1 MNLFFRRLLV
11 ILLIIIIC
19 PVSQAENDVVLTQ
32 DLEYINSSL
41 EDVIRDLAEIGG
53 FRVILDRQVQG
64 EVTLTLMHGITA
76 KEAIGTVAR
85 GYGYSSRWL
94 NASALMIGTS
104 AFINGN
110 FAARSTRIYTL
121 KNAEPVLVAEKLQT
135 VIPRERIKINHETKE
150 LTITAD
156 IAEHQNIS
164 DLISRL
170 DYSNSPIDLEIR
182 VEEIDDVLW
191 KKLRLET
198 DWRPTELGAVILDA
212 EQGKLIREDA
222 DHLLLGKSDLTC
234 FNYQE
239 AKLLLGD
246 YLIKPAQPHTEQ
258 ANRKPA
264 EALESGTQVILTPS
278 LLRGGRLQLKISA
291 SVKMVADY
299 RQSILR
305 GIHSLICLNPGET
318 ILFSGVLQRNEYLN
332 LKQSTGYQ
340 YPILENLF
348 ARRLDSASGQP
359 GRIVLLITP
368 MPAGGKEQAEGEQ
381 LDSPVNNQF
390 DAAENTPL
398 ESPLPVF
405 NAIDTGNTD
414 QEETTISQ
422 REKPVVVFDAI
433 VVPENQ
439 PVTDRNRSLEN
450 PRKKGDFFEIDYLV
464 KKGDTPIGIARK
476 YGIELATL
484 LARNNLTNTDVIK
497 VDSVLII
504 PVPAERVYVV
514 KPKET
519 LWRIAKRYGV
529 AIEVLMDLNG
539 ITDQTKV
546 NQGQALILPT
556 SNQNVVNPQF

>member
-1 MNLFFRRLLV
+1 MNLFHRLVLA

-19 PVSQAENDVVLTQ
+19 PVSQAENDVILTQ
-32 DLEYINSSL
+32 DLEYINSGL

-76 KEAIGTVAR
+76 KEAIATVAR

-121 KNAEPVLVAEKLQT
+121 KNAAPVLVAEKLQT
-135 VIPRERIKINHETKE
+135 VIPRERIKINYETKE

-156 IAEHQNIS
+156 VAEHQNIS

-182 VEEIDDVLW
+182 VEEIDDALW

-246 YLIKPAQPHTEQ
+246 YLIKPAQSQNEP
-258 ANRKPA
+258 ANRNPV
-264 EALESGTQVILTPS
+264 EELESGTQLLLTPS
-278 LLRGGRLQLKISA
+278 LLKGGRLQLKISA
-291 SVKMVADY
+291 SVRIVADY

-305 GIHSLICLNPGET
+305 GIHSLISLNPGET

-368 MPAGGKEQAEGEQ
+368 VPAGGNKQQ
-381 LDSPVNNQF
+381 DSSVANRSETVE
-390 DAAENTPL
+390 DAPL
-398 ESPLPVF
+398 ESLLPDL
-405 NAIDTGNTD
+405 NAIDTGNVAQD
-414 QEETTISQ
+414 ETTISQ
-422 REKPVVVFDAI
+422 EENPVVIFDAV

-439 PVTDRNRSLEN
+439 PVKDRNRAIEN
-450 PRKKGDFFEIDYLV
+450 PRKKGDLFEINYLV
-464 KKGDTPIGIARK
+464 KKGDTLMGISRK

-484 LARNNLTNTDVIK
+484 LARNNLTNTNVIK
-497 VDSVLII
+497 VGSVLII

-539 ITDQTKV
+539 INDQTKV

>member
-1 MNLFFRRLLV
+1 MNLFFRQLLV
-11 ILLIIIIC
+11 LLLIIVIC
-19 PVSQAENDVVLTQ
+19 PVSQAENDVILTQ
-32 DLEYINSSL
+32 DLEYINSGL

-110 FAARSTRIYTL
+110 FAARSTRIHTL
-121 KNAEPVLVAEKLQT
+121 KNADPVLVAEKLQT

-150 LTITAD
+150 LTVTAD

-182 VEEIDDVLW
+182 VVEINDALW
-191 KKLRLET
+191 KMLRLET
-198 DWRPTELGAVILDA
+198 DWRPTELGAVILTA
-212 EQGKLIREDA
+212 EQQKLIQGNA
-222 DHLLLGKSDLTC
+222 AHLLLGKSDLTC

-246 YLIKPAQPHTEQ
+246 YLIKPAQLNNGQ
-258 ANRKPA
+258 ANRKPI
-264 EALESGTQVILTPS
+264 EELESGTQLILTPS
-278 LLRGGRLQLKISA
+278 LLSGGGRLQLKISA
-291 SVKMVADY
+291 SVKMVADHQ
-299 RQSILR
+299 QSILR
-305 GIHSLICLNPGET
+305 GIHSIIGLNLGET
-318 ILFSGVLQRNEYLN
+318 ILFNGVLQRNEYLN

-340 YPILENLF
+340 HPILENLF
-348 ARRLDSASGQP
+348 ARRLDSVP
-359 GRIVLLITP
+359 GPPARIILLVTP
-368 MPAGGKEQAEGEQ
+368 KPADGNEQAEDERLGSQ
-381 LDSPVNNQF
+381 VDNQS
-390 DAAENTPL
+390 DAVENT
-398 ESPLPVF
+398 SPPPVLNETDPG
-405 NAIDTGNTD
+405 NAN
-414 QEETTISQ
+414 QEETIIPLE
-422 REKPVVVFDAI
+422 EKPVIIFDAV
-433 VVPENQ
+433 VVPEKQ
-439 PVTDRNRSLEN
+439 PTKDRNISTGN
-450 PRKKGDFFEIDYLV
+450 VRKKGDLYEIDYLV

-476 YGIELATL
+476 YGVELSAIL
-484 LARNNLTNTDVIK
+484 VKNHLTNTDVIK
-497 VDSVLII
+497 VGSVLII

-529 AIEVLMDLNG
+529 AIEMLMDLNG
-539 ITDQTKV
+539 IDDQTKV

>member
-1 MNLFFRRLLV
+1 MNLFHRLVLA

-19 PVSQAENDVVLTQ
+19 PVSQAENDVILTQ
-32 DLEYINSSL
+32 DLEYINSGL

-76 KEAIGTVAR
+76 KEAIATVAR

-121 KNAEPVLVAEKLQT
+121 KNAAPVLVAEKLQT
-135 VIPRERIKINHETKE
+135 VIPRERIKINYETKE

-156 IAEHQNIS
+156 VAEHQNIS

-182 VEEIDDVLW
+182 VEEIDDALW

-246 YLIKPAQPHTEQ
+246 YLIKPAQSQNEP
-258 ANRKPA
+258 ANRNPV
-264 EALESGTQVILTPS
+264 EELESGTQLLLTPS
-278 LLRGGRLQLKISA
+278 LLKGGRLQLKISA
-291 SVKMVADY
+291 SVRIVADY

-305 GIHSLICLNPGET
+305 GIHSLISLNPGET

-359 GRIVLLITP
+359 GRIILLITP
-368 MPAGGKEQAEGEQ
+368 VPAGGNKQQ
-381 LDSPVNNQF
+381 DSSVANRSETVE
-390 DAAENTPL
+390 DAPL
-398 ESPLPVF
+398 ESLLPDL
-405 NAIDTGNTD
+405 NAIDTGNVAQD
-414 QEETTISQ
+414 ETTISQ
-422 REKPVVVFDAI
+422 EENPVVIFDAV

-439 PVTDRNRSLEN
+439 PVKDRNRAIEN
-450 PRKKGDFFEIDYLV
+450 PRKKGDLFEINYLV
-464 KKGDTPIGIARK
+464 KKGDTLMGISRK

-484 LARNNLTNTDVIK
+484 LARNNLTNTNVIK
-497 VDSVLII
+497 VGSVLII

-539 ITDQTKV
+539 INDQTKV

>member
-1 MNLFFRRLLV
+1 MKLFFRQLLV
-11 ILLIIIIC
+11 LLLIIGIC
-19 PVSQAENDVVLTQ
+19 PVSQAENDIVIDQ
-32 DLEYINSSL
+32 DLEYINSDL

-104 AFINGN
+104 TFINGN
-110 FAARSTRIYTL
+110 FAARSTRIHTL
-121 KNAEPVLVAEKLQT
+121 KNADPVLVAEKLQT

-150 LTITAD
+150 LTVTAD

-164 DLISRL
+164 DLINRL

-182 VEEIDDVLW
+182 VVEINAALW
-191 KKLRLET
+191 KELHLET
-198 DWRPTELGAVILDA
+198 DWRSTELGTVILSA
-212 EQGKLIREDA
+212 EQQKLLQGNPNQ
-222 DHLLLGKSDLTC
+222 LLLGKSDLTC
-234 FNYQE
+234 FNYQD

-246 YLIKPAQPHTEQ
+246 YLIKPIEPYNGQ
-258 ANRKPA
+258 ANQKPT
-264 EALESGTQVILTPS
+264 EELESGTQLILTPS
-278 LLRGGRLQLKISA
+278 LLNGDRIQLKINT
-291 SVKMVADY
+291 SVKMIANY
-299 RQSILR
+299 QQTILR
-305 GIHSLICLNPGET
+305 GIHSIIGTSLGET
-318 ILFSGVLQRNEYLN
+318 ILFNGVLQRNEYFN

-348 ARRLDSASGQP
+348 ERRIDSNTEQPARIILLVTPRLVD
-359 GRIVLLITP
+359 
-368 MPAGGKEQAEGEQ
+368 GKKQAEAEKAT
-381 LDSPVNNQF
+381 LSANNQPNIYE
-390 DAAENTPL
+390 AAPQ
-398 ESPLPVF
+398 ESPLPFLNEINPGEV
-405 NAIDTGNTD
+405 N
-414 QEETTISQ
+414 QEGMMAPQE
-422 REKPVVVFDAI
+422 EKPVVIFDAV

-439 PVTDRNRSLEN
+439 PIKAGTPSTGSVRN
-450 PRKKGDFFEIDYLV
+450 KGDFFEFNYIV
-464 KKGDTPIGIARK
+464 KKGDTPIGISRK
-476 YGIELATL
+476 YGVELSAI
-484 LARNNLTNTDVIK
+484 LAKNNLTNSDVIK
-497 VDSVLII
+497 VDSILII

-529 AIEVLMDLNG
+529 AIELLMDLNG
-539 ITDQTKV
+539 IDDQTKV

>member
-1 MNLFFRRLLV
+1 MNLLLRRLLV
-11 ILLIIIIC
+11 ILMVILMIIIIC
-19 PVSQAENDVVLTQ
+19 PVSLAENDVVLTQ
-32 DLEYINSSL
+32 DLEYINSGL

-76 KEAIGTVAR
+76 KEAIATVAR

-110 FAARSTRIYTL
+110 FAARSTRIYSL
-121 KNAEPVLVAEKLQT
+121 KNADPVLVAEKLQT
-135 VIPRERIKINHETKE
+135 VIPRERIKINYETKE
-150 LTITAD
+150 LTVTAD
-156 IAEHQNIS
+156 VAEHQNIS

-182 VEEIDDVLW
+182 VEEIDDALW
-191 KKLRLET
+191 KRLRLET

-222 DHLLLGKSDLTC
+222 GHLLLGKSDLTC

-246 YLIKPAQPHTEQ
+246 YLIKPAQPQTEP

-264 EALESGTQVILTPS
+264 EELESGTQLLLTPS
-278 LLRGGRLQLKISA
+278 LLKGGRLQLKISA
-291 SVKMVADY
+291 SVRTVADY

-305 GIHSLICLNPGET
+305 GIHSLISLNPGET

-368 MPAGGKEQAEGEQ
+368 MPAGRNEQQ
-381 LDSPVNNQF
+381 DSPV
-390 DAAENTPL
+390 AARSEAVENVPL
-398 ESPLPVF
+398 ESPLPGLD
-405 NAIDTGNTD
+405 AIDTGNAA
-414 QEETTISQ
+414 QEETAVVPQ
-422 REKPVVVFDAI
+422 EENPVVIFDAV
-433 VVPENQ
+433 VVPESQ
-439 PVTDRNRSLEN
+439 PVKDRNRSIDS
-450 PRKKGDFFEIDYLV
+450 PRKKGDLFEVNYLV
-464 KKGDTPIGIARK
+464 KKGDTLMGIARK
-476 YGIELATL
+476 YGIELTTL

-497 VDSVLII
+497 VGSVLII

-539 ITDQTKV
+539 ITDQTKI